1 MKRLWSMALLG
12 LLVIS
17 CNAQEKKAEK
27 KEADNHNPQPQV
39 KWDVKKEYDDQGNLI
54 RYDSVYTWTY
64 TNTAGDSVVVPVDS
78 VLQHFET
85 FFNSQWP
92 SIWDEQFMQ
101 PMWADS
107 LLYKDFGRPDYF
119 YDRWQE
125 DFFRMEEMFRRMDS
139 LRNRFLE
146 EQYPGL
152 HRQGTP
158 YPDGVKKS

>member
-1 MKRLWSMALLG
+1 MKKLWSMALLI
-12 LLVIS
+12 LLTTG
-17 CNAQEKKAEK
+17 CNAQENKTDKQDAV
-27 KEADNHNPQPQV
+27 DNSPQPQV

-64 TNTAGDSVVVPVDS
+64 TNAAGDSVVVPVDS
-78 VLQHFET
+78 VLQHFES

-101 PMWADS
+101 PMWDDS

-119 YDRWQE
+119 YDRWQD

-152 HRQGTP
+152 LKQAVPQT
-158 YPDGVKKS
+158 DGEKKS